1 MSERV
6 VITGMGVVCP
16 IGNSVAE
23 MWEGLM
29 TGRHGMNQNTL
40 FDASTYPT
48 TFDAEVNMAR
58 AKIESGEIP
67 EELAREKLAEQHISA
82 LGLHE

>member
-40 FDASTYPT
+40 FDASAYPT
-48 TFDAEVNMAR
+48 TFDAEVKNYDLS
-58 AKIESGEIP
+58 KIVKNPVLHLSLI
-67 EELAREKLAEQHISA
+67 HI
-82 LGLHE
+82 